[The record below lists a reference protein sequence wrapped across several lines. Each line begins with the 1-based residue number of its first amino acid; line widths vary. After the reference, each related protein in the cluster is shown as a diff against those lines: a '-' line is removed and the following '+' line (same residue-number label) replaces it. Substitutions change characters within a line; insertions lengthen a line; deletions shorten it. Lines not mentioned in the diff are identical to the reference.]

1 MQKFLNPFSTVKS
14 KSIFSMLTVV
24 MGALLVVWVTYE
36 STKAKVV
43 IAADGDVQVV
53 KTHEETVGE
62 LLDEL
67 EIDVEKY
74 DVLSH
79 GEDSEIKN
87 GMEIYFKKA
96 KRVYLTIDGEKEEYL
111 TTAKTVGEFFKEKE
125 LSFSKHDDIS
135 HNLIEILEHDLN
147 IEVKTAIPII
157 VNDGGKEEEIWTT
170 SETVEQ
176 FLEDHK
182 DDLTYEEAD
191 EIKVKP
197 DLEEEITED
206 TEITIVHI
214 EKQTKKVKESI
225 PFQEEKRNDS
235 SLYKGETRTI
245 SAGEEGIIEKV
256 YEITLENGKEID
268 KKVIEENVLK
278 ESKNKVVAVGTKE
291 KPKSSSSSSGSS
303 SGNGKVLTMVA
314 TAYGPN
320 CKGCSG
326 YSATGMNLK
335 KNPTPK
341 VVAVDPSVIP
351 LGTRVWVEGYGEAIA
366 ADTGGAIKGNRIDVL
381 VPSEAYARSNWGKRT
396 VKVKILD

>member
-36 STKAKVV
+36 STKAEVV

>member
-24 MGALLVVWVTYE
+24 MGAILLVWVTYE
-36 STKAKVV
+36 STKAEVV

-87 GMEIYFKKA
+87 GMEIYLKKA

>member
-36 STKAKVV
+36 STKAEVV

-197 DLEEEITED
+197 NLEEEITED

>member
-36 STKAKVV
+36 STKAEVV

-87 GMEIYFKKA
+87 GMEIYLKKA

>member
-1 MQKFLNPFSTVKS
+1 
-14 KSIFSMLTVV
+14 MLTVV
-24 MGALLVVWVTYE
+24 MGAILLVWVTYE
-36 STKAKVV
+36 STKAEVV

-87 GMEIYFKKA
+87 GMEIYLKKA

>member
-1 MQKFLNPFSTVKS
+1 
-14 KSIFSMLTVV
+14 MLTVV

-36 STKAKVV
+36 STKAEVV

-87 GMEIYFKKA
+87 GMEIYLKKA